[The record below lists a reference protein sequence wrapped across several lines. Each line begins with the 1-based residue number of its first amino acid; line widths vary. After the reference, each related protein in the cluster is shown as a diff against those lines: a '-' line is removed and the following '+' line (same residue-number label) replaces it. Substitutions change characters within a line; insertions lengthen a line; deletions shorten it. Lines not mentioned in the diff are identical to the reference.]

1 MDDRPH
7 LALPLR
13 IVGAAYATVQ
23 QDTVDELTTTV
34 AVVCAFPLGSRIER
48 PKFGISQPELEDE
61 PLDLADIRRAVAAY
75 EPRAEVQ
82 VSERPGVT
90 PLETRV
96 QVQVRMARSQEQ
108 ELTWPSP

>member
-1 MDDRPH
+1 MDNVPH

-13 IVGAAYATVQ
+13 VIGGAYATVQ

-48 PKFGISQPELEDE
+48 PAFGIASPELADE
-61 PLDLADIRRAVAAY
+61 PLDLADIRAAVAAY

-82 VSERPGVT
+82 VFERPGAP
-90 PLETRV
+90 PLEARV

-108 ELTWPSP
+108 EG